1 MTAGF
6 PAQGE
11 ERTMADEMIGF
22 EEATKRLQLS
32 EQELQNLVAAG
43 TLRAFRSGGQMKFK
57 AADLEAVKKERA
69 TEPTIIIPAASVSE
83 AASPELRVEMPAD
96 LVVDESAQTVVG
108 RSEEA
113 VSPTVAI
120 PEHGTEELVFDDKE
134 LEVLPLEDE
143 AAGTQTAGEAA
154 TVVES
159 TEGAPGEITVSEDGG
174 EAAPAAKPSS
184 SRRPGLSSRV
194 GPSISRRRSAAFEVR
209 KGNPIMTVVLGVTA
223 AVRIFTAS
231 IYGVILARGYRSG
244 QAPTDSIYV
253 AGYLKGLYDWSSKLG
268 EPKK

>member
-1 MTAGF
+1 
-6 PAQGE
+6 
-11 ERTMADEMIGF
+11 MADEMVGF
-22 EEATKRLQLS
+22 EEAMKRLQLS
-32 EQELQNLVAAG
+32 EQELQNLVATG
-43 TLRAFRSGGQMKFK
+43 TLRAFRAGGQMKFK

-69 TEPTIIIPAASVSE
+69 TEPTIIIPAAGIEE
-83 AASPELRVEMPAD
+83 ATVPELKVEMPAD
-96 LVVDESAQTVVG
+96 LMVDESAQTVVG
-108 RSEEA
+108 ASGEGAEA

-174 EAAPAAKPSS
+174 EVAEAKPSS
-184 SRRPGLSSRV
+184 GRRPGLSSRV
-194 GPSISRRRSAAFEVR
+194 GPTISRRRSAAFEVR

-223 AVRIFTAS
+223 AVCIFTLS
-231 IYGVILARGYRSG
+231 VFGVYLARGYRAG
-244 QAPTDSIYV
+244 KAPTDSIYV

-268 EPKK
+268 EPKQ

>member
-1 MTAGF
+1 
-6 PAQGE
+6 
-11 ERTMADEMIGF
+11 MADEMLGF
-22 EEATKRLQLS
+22 EEAMKRLQLS
-32 EQELQNLVAAG
+32 EQELQNLVASG

-69 TEPTIIIPAASVSE
+69 TEPTIIIPAAGIE
-83 AASPELRVEMPAD
+83 AAAGTPELKVEMPAD

-108 RSEEA
+108 RSGGSSDG

-159 TEGAPGEITVSEDGG
+159 TEGTPGEITVAEEGG
-174 EAAPAAKPSS
+174 VEGAPAKPSS

-194 GPSISRRRSAAFEVR
+194 GQSISRRRSAAFEVR
-209 KGNPIMTVVLGVTA
+209 KGNPIMAVVLGVTA
-223 AVRIFTAS
+223 AVCIFTLS
-231 IYGVILARGYRSG
+231 IYGVWLARGYRAG
-244 QAPTDSIYV
+244 NPPTDSIYV

-268 EPKK
+268 EPKP